1 MSLAQVL
8 FYVMAFVVIAS
19 ALFVAS
25 SKNLVRSI
33 FMFFITLFSLAGL
46 YVLALAD
53 FVAVT
58 QIVIYVGG
66 VLVLI
71 LFAFM
76 LSGKETL
83 DILKQQKSK
92 FISLN
97 KLPVILLAVL
107 FFVVMVNVIVK
118 VDANNL
124 TWIKQV
130 TAANAANAAIK
141 PNDITVDN
149 IGINLMTRYLLPF
162 EAISI
167 LLLMALVGAAH
178 LARKERGTL

>member
-1 MSLAQVL
+1 
-8 FYVMAFVVIAS
+8 MAFVVLAS
-19 ALFVAS
+19 ALFVAG

-33 FMFFITLFSLAGL
+33 FMFFITLFGLAGL

-76 LSGKETL
+76 LSGRETL
-83 DILKQQKSK
+83 NILQQQKSK

-97 KLPVILLAVL
+97 KLPAILFAAL
-107 FFVVMVNVIVK
+107 FFVVMVNVLIK
-118 VDANNL
+118 TGAGNL
-124 TWIKQV
+124 PWIKQAV
-130 TAANAANAAIK
+130 ATNAAIG
-141 PNDITVDN
+141 PNDITVNN

-167 LLLMALVGAAH
+167 LLMMALVGAAH
-178 LARKERGTL
+178 LARKERGAV